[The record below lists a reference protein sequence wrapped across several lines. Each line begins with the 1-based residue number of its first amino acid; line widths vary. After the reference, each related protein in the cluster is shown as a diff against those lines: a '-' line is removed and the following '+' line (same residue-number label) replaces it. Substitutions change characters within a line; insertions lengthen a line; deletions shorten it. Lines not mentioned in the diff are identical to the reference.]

1 MERSLHMEE
10 IMLADGDTP
19 LVPDDDQDAD
29 DCICGMEHLEDE
41 ATSDEELP
49 PASGGIEAAENGPQD
64 NEDDVDGCELDFTAA
79 EQTDDQEL
87 PAAIGGT

>member
-1 MERSLHMEE
+1 MP
-10 IMLADGDTP
+10 ADGDAP
-19 LVPDDDQDAD
+19 PVPDDDEDE
-29 DCICGMEHLEDE
+29 CICGMEHLEDE

-49 PASGGIEAAENGPQD
+49 PASGGVETAEEEHQD

-79 EQTDDQEL
+79 EQTDDEEL